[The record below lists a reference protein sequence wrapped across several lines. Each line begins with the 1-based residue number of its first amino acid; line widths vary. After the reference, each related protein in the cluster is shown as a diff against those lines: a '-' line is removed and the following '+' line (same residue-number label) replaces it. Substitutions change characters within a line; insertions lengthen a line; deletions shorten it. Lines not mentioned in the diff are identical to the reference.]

1 LIALD
6 KGRVESGVKYV
17 KANFFPL
24 REFRSLGDAN
34 AQLSEWVLGT
44 AGNRI
49 HGTTHEKPLT
59 RFTETEQHLLKP
71 PCRLFHQNWSAGPR

>member
-1 LIALD
+1 MACPPREPKK

-44 AGNRI
+44 AGNR
-49 HGTTHEKPLT
+49 TDRNPL
-59 RFTETEQHLLKP
+59 
-71 PCRLFHQNWSAGPR
+71 LFPLMVGI